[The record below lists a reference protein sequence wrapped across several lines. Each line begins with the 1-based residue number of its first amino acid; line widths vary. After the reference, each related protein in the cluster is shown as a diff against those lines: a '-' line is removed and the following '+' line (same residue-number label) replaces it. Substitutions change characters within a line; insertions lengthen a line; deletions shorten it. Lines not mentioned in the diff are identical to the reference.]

1 VELTG
6 TLSLDR
12 PAKEVLLYVQSAPAG
27 VDILLARLS
36 VVEVNLEQH
45 RQQLAEQTDKVRT
58 AGHIRWPSLRDL
70 WGVAET
76 GITLKLVS
84 KSCTLPEW
92 TIHWPVE
99 SGKDVSSS
107 E

>member
-1 VELTG
+1 MELAG

-45 RQQLAEQTDKVRT
+45 RQQLAEQTDKVR
-58 AGHIRWPSLRDL
+58 A
-70 WGVAET
+70 
-76 GITLKLVS
+76 
-84 KSCTLPEW
+84 
-92 TIHWPVE
+92 
-99 SGKDVSSS
+99 SGPIWEAVSSIDGHL
-107 E
+107 